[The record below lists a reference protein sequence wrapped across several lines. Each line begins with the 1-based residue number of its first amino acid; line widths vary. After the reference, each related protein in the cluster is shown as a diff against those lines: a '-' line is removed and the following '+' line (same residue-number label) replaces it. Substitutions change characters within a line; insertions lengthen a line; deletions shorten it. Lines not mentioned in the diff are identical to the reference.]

1 MGDDSMDVG
10 DLGYKALSLTVPLD
24 SGDRGGVVR
33 FTTADWEARA
43 RAAEESAVKLQ
54 EAIKALSY
62 AVRSNYFGD
71 CVEGREMYARA
82 RSAIDQWRESLRSH
96 RDELN
101 ALAAQ
106 CRTAASE
113 LDSADVDGALGIET

>member
-1 MGDDSMDVG
+1 MGDGIDAG
-10 DLGYKALSLTVPLD
+10 DLGYKPLSLTVPLD
-24 SGDRGGVVR
+24 AKDPGGVVR
-33 FTTADWEARA
+33 FTTVDWEARA
-43 RAAEESAVKLQ
+43 RVAEEAAAKLQ
-54 EAIKALSY
+54 EAINALSY

-96 RDELN
+96 RDESN

-113 LDSADVDGALGIET
+113 LDLADVDGALGIET